1 MIASKNSLFNLISI
15 NLIIVSYLCFLY
27 LDEAFI
33 EGIFFGIILS
43 YFNIKST
50 EIIAKLLTSA
60 QKTKAFMFILTILKI
75 IILAGI
81 AIFLLRNL
89 SIDLIGFLT
98 GFSVIL
104 FVFILLNQG
113 K

>member
-1 MIASKNSLFNLISI
+1 MEKKNNLFNLIALNI
-15 NLIIVSYLCFLY
+15 IIACYLIFLY
-27 LDEAFI
+27 SKETFI
-33 EGIFFGIILS
+33 EGIFFGMGLS
-43 YFNIKST
+43 YLNIKST
-50 EIIAKLLTSA
+50 EIITKFFT
-60 QKTKAFMFILTILKI
+60 KTKKTKSFIFILSILKI
-75 IILAGI
+75 ILLAGI

-104 FVFILLNQG
+104 IVFILLIQG

>member
-1 MIASKNSLFNLISI
+1 
-15 NLIIVSYLCFLY
+15 
-27 LDEAFI
+27 
-33 EGIFFGIILS
+33 
-43 YFNIKST
+43 
-50 EIIAKLLTSA
+50 
-60 QKTKAFMFILTILKI
+60 MFILTILKI
-75 IILAGI
+75 VLLAGI

>member
-1 MIASKNSLFNLISI
+1 MIKKNNLFNLISI
-15 NLIIVSYLCFLY
+15 NLIIVTYLIFLYSKEMFIQGVLFGMGLSYL
-27 LDEAFI
+27 
-33 EGIFFGIILS
+33 
-43 YFNIKST
+43 NIKST
-50 EIIAKLLTSA
+50 EIIAKLLTNT

-75 IILAGI
+75 VLLAGI

>member
-1 MIASKNSLFNLISI
+1 MTSKNSLFNLVSI
-15 NLIIVSYLCFLY
+15 NLMILSYLLSLY
-27 LDEAFI
+27 LDELFI
-33 EGIFFGIILS
+33 QGIFFGIILS

-50 EIIAKLLTSA
+50 EIIAKFFTRA

-75 IILAGI
+75 ILLAGI

-104 FVFILLNQG
+104 IVFILLNQG

>member
-1 MIASKNSLFNLISI
+1 MQKNKNLFNLISV
-15 NLIIVSYLCFLY
+15 NLLIASYLIFLY
-27 LDEAFI
+27 SKQVFI
-33 EGIFFGIILS
+33 EGIFFGIGLS
-43 YFNIKST
+43 YLNIKST
-50 EIIAKLLTSA
+50 EIIAKFFTKT
-60 QKTKAFMFILTILKI
+60 QKSKASMFILSILKI
-75 IILAGI
+75 VLLAGI

-104 FVFILLNQG
+104 IVFILLIQG

>member
-1 MIASKNSLFNLISI
+1 MTSKNSLFNLVSI
-15 NLIIVSYLCFLY
+15 NLMILSYLLFLY
-27 LDEAFI
+27 LDELFI
-33 EGIFFGIILS
+33 KGIFFGIILS

-50 EIIAKLLTSA
+50 EIIAKFFTRAL
-60 QKTKAFMFILTILKI
+60 KTKAFMFILTILKI
-75 IILAGI
+75 MLLAGI

-104 FVFILLNQG
+104 IVFILLNQG